1 MAAPD
6 LDAEAEVKAF
16 VPVEEAEA
24 GPMGPL
30 PGAVRLLDA
39 LPKRSWAVAT
49 SGVRHIATARLRRAG
64 LPVPPV
70 LVCAEDVTRGKPSPD
85 AYLLA
90 ARELGVSPP
99 DCLVVEDAPA
109 GVQAARAAG
118 MTVVGA
124 HHDAPGRPARRR
136 CLCRIPRRA
145 SISAESI
152 RAPDGHDRL
161 EILVVEA

>member
-16 VPVEEAEA
+16 VPADEAEA
-24 GPMGPL
+24 VPMGPL
-30 PGAVRLLDA
+30 PGAVRLLDT
-39 LPKRSWAVAT
+39 LPKRNWAVAT
-49 SGVRHIATARLRRAG
+49 SGVRRIATARLRRAG

-90 ARELGVSPP
+90 ARELGVSPA

-118 MTVVGA
+118 MTVVGLTTTHPVDQLGA
-124 HHDAPGRPARRR
+124 DA
-136 CLCRIPRRA
+136 C
-145 SISAESI
+145 AESLAGVYLGRI
-152 RAPDGHDRL
+152 DSGLRGHDRL
-161 EILVVEA
+161 EILVVEP

>member
-1 MAAPD
+1 
-6 LDAEAEVKAF
+6 
-16 VPVEEAEA
+16 
-24 GPMGPL
+24 MGPL

-49 SGVRHIATARLRRAG
+49 SGVRPIATARLRRAG

-99 DCLVVEDAPA
+99 DCLVVEEAPA

-118 MTVVGA
+118 MTVVGLTTTHRVDQLGA
-124 HHDAPGRPARRR
+124 DA
-136 CLCRIPRRA
+136 C
-145 SISAESI
+145 AESLAGVYLGRI
-152 RAPDGHDRL
+152 DRGAHGHDRL